1 LIEISKQP
9 YSSFVIEGEAKM
21 KAIHKLVTLLV
32 LVALLA
38 ACAPQTVVETVTV
51 IQTVEVAGTP
61 VVQEKVIT
69 TTPLPA
75 VDTPTPIPP
84 MDKVTLRLN
93 WSFYG
98 IHAAF
103 IYGVEQGIYADH
115 NIDLTVKQGNGSGN
129 AVKLVANKDSDFGYG
144 SNGALISNANGGAPV
159 IAVASIDASG
169 TDAVLCR
176 PDSGITSFTDL
187 KGKTI
192 MTTAGAGVNNYFPVA
207 LANQGMTEADVK
219 LTNVAE
225 SALVTS
231 YLQNLAPC
239 ILAGIDDK
247 PAQIEAEGGDPP
259 VIFNYADYGVAQPG
273 YVIVANTDMVN
284 DNPDLVQRMVSAT
297 LESVEACLNDREGC
311 TQALVDYNSQ
321 LADTEDMVRKQLDVS
336 LDIVYSP
343 NNTEQCLGWNVP
355 ADWESVIE
363 LQKTYL
369 ALETNMTADEFYTNQ
384 FVPCAPK

>member
-1 LIEISKQP
+1 
-9 YSSFVIEGEAKM
+9 M
-21 KAIHKLVTLLV
+21 KAMYKLVTLFV

-38 ACAPQTVVETVTV
+38 ACAPATPATVVETVTV

-61 VVQEKVIT
+61 VVQEKIIT
-69 TTPLPA
+69 ATPPPP
-75 VDTPTPIPP
+75 VDTPTPVPP
-84 MDKVTLRLN
+84 MDKVTLRIN
-93 WSFYG
+93 WSYYG

-103 IYGVEQGIYADH
+103 IYGIEQGIYADH

-129 AVKLVANKDSDFGYG
+129 AVKLVANKDSTFAYG
-144 SNGALISNANGGAPV
+144 SNGALIDNANGGAPV

-176 PDSGITSFTDL
+176 PDSGIKQFTDL

-207 LANQGMTEADVK
+207 LANQGMTEKDVK

-273 YVIVANTDMVN
+273 YVIVAHTDMVK
-284 DNPDLVQRMVSAT
+284 DNPDLVQRMVDAT
-297 LESVEACLNDREGC
+297 LESVQACLDNRDAC

-321 LADTEDMVRKQLDVS
+321 LADTETMVRKQLDVS
-336 LDIVYSP
+336 LDILYSP
-343 NNTEQCLGWNVP
+343 NNTIKCLGWNVP
-355 ADWESVIE
+355 ADWQSVID
-363 LQKTYL
+363 LQKQYL
-369 ALETNMTADEFYTNQ
+369 DFQTTMTPDQFYTNQ
-384 FVPCAPK
+384 FIACAPK